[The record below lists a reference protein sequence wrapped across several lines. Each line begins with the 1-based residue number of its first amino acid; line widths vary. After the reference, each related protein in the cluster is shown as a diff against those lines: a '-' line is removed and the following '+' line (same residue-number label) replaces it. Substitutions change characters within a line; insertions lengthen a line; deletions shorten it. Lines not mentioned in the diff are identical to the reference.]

1 MTISVI
7 MAVFNGSRFLSHAV
21 DSVLNQTLM
30 DFEFIIV
37 NDGSTDSSRAILE
50 AYANK
55 DRRIKFVDRP
65 HAGNAAS
72 LNTAIENA
80 SHELIAIMDAD
91 DVMMPNRLER
101 QLSFMM
107 TQPNISVACSHAYL
121 IDIKGTII
129 GISQNTVDVSR
140 GRNERNPKL
149 FSEIVHPSVLMRK
162 KDILQIGGY
171 RDVYFCNDRD
181 LWGRL
186 VTAGFDIR
194 CQPEILL
201 GYRLHLG
208 AASAQTMRRNSL
220 YATYCDVNVVRRLQ
234 GKNEF
239 SFESFLVERKQR
251 SLFARLNDYRKTS
264 ALMYYKRSTRYRG
277 EGLYGRC
284 VLSLAIAVALDPFH
298 VLKRTWA
305 KLATDKMSK
314 RIEPKRLNHAE

>member
-7 MAVFNGSRFLSHAV
+7 MAVFNGSRFLSDAV
-21 DSVLNQTLM
+21 DSVLNQTLK
-30 DFEFIIV
+30 DFELIIV
-37 NDGSTDSSRAILE
+37 HGASTDSSGEILE

-55 DRRIKFVDRP
+55 DRRIKFIDRP
-65 HAGNAAS
+65 HAGYAAA
-72 LNTAIENA
+72 LNIAIENSA
-80 SHELIAIMDAD
+80 HELIAVMDAD

-101 QLSFMM
+101 QLSFIV
-107 TQPNISVACSHAYL
+107 TQPNISVACSYAYF
-121 IDIKGTII
+121 IDIMGRTI
-129 GISQNTVDVSR
+129 GISQNTVDVDR

-149 FSEIVHPSVLMRK
+149 FSEIVNPSVLMRK

-171 RDVYFCNDRD
+171 RDLYFCADRD

-208 AASAQTMRRNSL
+208 ALSAQTMRRNSL

-234 GKNEF
+234 GEEEI

-251 SLFARLNDYRKTS
+251 SLFAKLNDYRKTS
-264 ALMYYKRSTRYRG
+264 ALMHYKRSTRYRG
-277 EGLYGRC
+277 ECLYGRC
-284 VLSLAIAVALDPFH
+284 VLSLALAVALDPFH
-298 VLKRTWA
+298 VLKRTWT
-305 KLATDKMSK
+305 KWATDKMSK
-314 RIEPKRLNHAE
+314 TIEPKRMNPAE